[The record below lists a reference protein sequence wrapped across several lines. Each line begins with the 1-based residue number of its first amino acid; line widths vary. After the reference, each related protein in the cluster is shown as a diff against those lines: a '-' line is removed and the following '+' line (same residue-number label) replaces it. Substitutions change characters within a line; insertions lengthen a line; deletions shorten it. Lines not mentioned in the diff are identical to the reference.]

1 MVRLI
6 SQNRAKHTLAC
17 LGIGAVLALV
27 PHLLGTSWRVITGL
41 WILISF
47 GVAVM
52 GPSTR
57 CLFATPVVLSAASV
71 GLFVVTRWVGRFE
84 LDGTSL
90 TISLLT
96 VIIATCAVGKVTSIF
111 GSTVRTR
118 DVDAM
123 WLAVP
128 VVVMLGILNSS
139 ARSWTSEQGFG
150 ILASNGEDNAAWLL
164 ALSHSVSQGHTVLTQ
179 ESSSAGGPSTGIF
192 VAFWREIMGWLDP
205 SFIGVNADNGLV
217 LARFYPLIATLAAI
231 QVFAVALR
239 VVSCDSRLVRMF
251 STTTACLFTYSMFM
265 GLATVGHFSAAVAGL
280 FLVNA
285 MSIAMIAAPESRTGH
300 LLADSLVLVSL
311 LAAGQAWFPLTFLAV
326 LFVSLRIGHLVKGSS
341 LASRRSNRGRELAVV
356 SGSILVLVVVVRGL
370 FSDTLS
376 HFMDVDYIKRNLTLA
391 GAYSTVSPWIA
402 LAGLVI
408 PVTLVA
414 PHWGNKNDARRSIAV
429 LTLVTPPV
437 TLFVLSYFLS
447 PYTPQYG
454 AWKYLYLAV
463 AAVGPLA
470 IVCVVNEAAR
480 SIGRRGAFGA
490 VAASAVMLMLF
501 PPPLTYANWSGT
513 VGKTRHE
520 WVDSIVRELRNEP
533 RRPVGCLNTLKDD
546 QTQNYNA
553 YLCSRMA
560 FGLGGFN
567 EIHHRVWTAAN
578 LCAAP
583 PEQVQAEWSVD
594 RQRNLTVVLFNGT
607 RTRSGVGCQTG
618 SKPFER
624 GWLTSIDLQLTRNL
638 DIRGN
643 PASPTG

>member
-6 SQNRAKHTLAC
+6 SLNRAKHTLAC

-27 PHLLGTSWRVITGL
+27 PHLLGTSWLVITGL

-47 GVAVM
+47 GVAVT
-52 GPSTR
+52 GLSTR
-57 CLFATPVVLSAASV
+57 VLFAIPVVLSAASV
-71 GLFVVTRWVGRFE
+71 GLFIVTRWVGRFE

-96 VIIATCAVGKVTSIF
+96 VTIATCAVGKLTSIF
-111 GSTVRTR
+111 GSSVRTR

-128 VVVMLGILNSS
+128 VVVMLGTLNSS

-179 ESSSAGGPSTGIF
+179 ESGTAGGPSTGMF
-192 VAFWREIMGWLDP
+192 VAFWREILGWLDP
-205 SFIGVNADNGLV
+205 SFVGVNADNGLV
-217 LARFYPLIATLAAI
+217 LVRFYPLIATLAAI

-239 VVSCDSRLVRMF
+239 VVTCDSRLIRIF

-285 MSIAMIAAPESRTGH
+285 ISIAMIAAPESRTGH
-300 LLADSLVLVSL
+300 ILSDSLVVLSL
-311 LAAGQAWFPLTFLAV
+311 LAAGQAWFPLTFLAA
-326 LFVSLRIGHLVKGSS
+326 LFVSLRIGHLARGSS
-341 LASRRSNRGRELAVV
+341 LASRRNIRARELAVLL
-356 SGSILVLVVVVRGL
+356 GSLLVLVVVVRGF

-376 HFMDVDYIKRNLTLA
+376 NFMDVDYIKKNLTLA

-402 LAGLVI
+402 LAGLVV
-408 PVTLVA
+408 PVSLVA
-414 PHWGNKNDARRSIAV
+414 SRWGNTNDGRRSIAV

-437 TLFVLSYFLS
+437 TLFVLSYFLA

-463 AAVGPLA
+463 VAVGPLA
-470 IVCVVNEAAR
+470 IVCGVNEAAR
-480 SIGRRGAFGA
+480 SAGRRGALGA
-490 VAASAVMLMLF
+490 AAASAVILMLF

-513 VGKTRHE
+513 VGKTRYE
-520 WVDSIVRELRNEP
+520 WVDPIVHELRNEP
-533 RRPVGCLNTLKDD
+533 SRPVGCLNTLKDD

-594 RQRNLTVVLFNGT
+594 RQRNLTVVLFDGS
-607 RTRSGVGCQTG
+607 RTTSSAGCQTG

-643 PASPTG
+643 AANPTG